1 MIVATLDETAGLTGS
16 SANLRR
22 ARRPRKAKSST
33 AVVVRRGSQSHHT
46 PHVGLAQIAPWQQ
59 RRKPK
64 TTPVSI
70 EPSIRASH
78 LNSLLKRKTTA
89 QTKAMVSASSANHA
103 VGTCTYM
110 IRCVL
115 PRNCSGGATN
125 NRQEEP
131 IDRRT

>member
-1 MIVATLDETAGLTGS
+1 MIVATDDQIARREGS
-16 SANLRR
+16 STKRR
-22 ARRPRKAKSST
+22 SVRMPRKAKSST

-59 RRKPK
+59 RRNPK

-70 EPSIRASH
+70 EPSRRASH
-78 LNSLLKRKTTA
+78 LKSLLKRKTMA

-110 IRCVL
+110 ILWVF
-115 PRNCSGGATN
+115 P
-125 NRQEEP
+125 
-131 IDRRT
+131 